1 MEFRPEPAASATL
14 VPSERQLRKLRRAER
29 GPMSKWRMNKLGR
42 TLDERGPM
50 AIRHNS
56 WGVFGD
62 RARLELD
69 DGTLLRMWLLSP
81 RDGALA
87 ALVHLV
93 WNDAIG
99 WIVQARGAADGRRT
113 STPTR
118 CCSTPSPPEPERL
131 QLSTDFMTR
140 STIPGFSD

>member
-1 MEFRPEPAASATL
+1 
-14 VPSERQLRKLRRAER
+14 
-29 GPMSKWRMNKLGR
+29 MSKWRMNKLGR

-99 WIVQARGAADGRRT
+99 WIVQARDAAGRT
-113 STPTR
+113 MNIYAYKVLLDPIAS
-118 CCSTPSPPEPERL
+118 
-131 QLSTDFMTR
+131 
-140 STIPGFSD
+140 